1 MTKEMLYCSIPI
13 IVNEHNFQLL
23 LSSYDKNYIYSSSLI
38 QTNQK
43 CLLHDFIPKQ
53 NRFIIRYYKEKEFPI
68 TLLMKLSS
76 FSFGSFNGYF
86 KRKWFETNKLKWYK
100 YNQLAYIT
108 PHFISIPLC
117 NPSFSLSQMKCPF
130 SISFLVSNQ
139 LACVASNI
147 HFILMENMEVI
158 EEKTIKYDLNSFY
171 CNFITSFNQL
181 HHQSYLR
188 VVIDLLN
195 DTETYIDSGCYL
207 FDEQGYLLKEKL
219 IGFTKREINSN
230 KEMKDEMSLLSFIPK
245 TNNKN
250 DYKDKENWFQ
260 FKMTLRI
267 VDYNLSYCNET
278 KVFNKNGMIYENG
291 YLHSFNS
298 FTSIKN
304 VKTLQTIFLHQTSDI
319 NESQIY
325 FQTENNI
332 ISLDSVLNSTLFG
345 NLKEINKEFID
356 TLKSIQID
364 TPIDYTFII
373 EVVKRRFWLLEIEDL
388 ELCRNVLLCIRI
400 YCDYGEN
407 MLSNCYEWLYD
418 RVISSQMHLT
428 LLDLLLFSTSGFI
441 DFSISLFHYL
451 KEQEILSNLSLL
463 VLFLISLQEKS
474 IQLLPNLLTLFSKP
488 QHYIY
493 FYKMLWLLLEKFDHK
508 IAFMDEWFF
517 AFTKQYHMCYPDKII
532 PSIQGVI
539 DLISLILNSKEKD
552 NHIVTYPLLQ
562 PFSSIPISSIQSKI
576 INTSL
581 EHPIIII
588 FLHIDNSKS
597 MLLFK
602 FNKTTIESNLMIF
615 MKTISQLCSSS
626 YQTYQIYNISSGKFV
641 EFIPDCIPY
650 SYCRKVIPQ
659 MIQIPFLLQLDTSIL
674 LSNELLQSFQ
684 NYYENYCPSLNSILQ
699 PQYVRKKNFIESC
712 ALVQIFW
719 SLCLLLD
726 RHFKNVLFNPLTGNI
741 FHIDLT
747 FARSSTSQFI
757 SPIQYFISE
766 GFERPLQILNWFSTM
781 KEISKQ
787 YVHIIFQNKIKL
799 CSLLTCFR
807 RSSALQIDTMI
818 EILYLPTAEKLI
830 NENKRLNMLQKAS
843 KKVLKKY
850 SISTSYK

>member
-1 MTKEMLYCSIPI
+1 MTNEMLYCSIPI
-13 IVNEHNFQLL
+13 IVNEHKFQLL
-23 LSSYDKNYIYSSSLI
+23 LISYDKIYIYSTSLI
-38 QTNQK
+38 QTTQNS
-43 CLLHDFIPKQ
+43 LLHDFIPKQ

-68 TLLMKLSS
+68 TLLMKLNS

-86 KRKWFETNKLKWYK
+86 KPKWFEINKLEWYK
-100 YNQLAYIT
+100 YNQLAYNI

-117 NPSFSLSQMKCPF
+117 NSSFSLSQMKCPF

-139 LACVASNI
+139 LACVASTI

-158 EEKTIKYDLNSFY
+158 EEKTIKYDLDTFY

-188 VVIDLLN
+188 IIVDLLN
-195 DTETYIDSGCYL
+195 DKETYIDGGCYL

-230 KEMKDEMSLLSFIPK
+230 KGMKGDPSLLNFIPNE
-245 TNNKN
+245 NNKN
-250 DYKDKENWFQ
+250 DSDNKENWFQ

-291 YLHSFNS
+291 YLYSFNS

-304 VKTLQTIFLHQTSDI
+304 VKTLQTLFIHQTSDI

-332 ISLDSVLNSTLFG
+332 ISLNTVLNSTLFG
-345 NLKEINKEFID
+345 NLKEFDKEFID
-356 TLKSIQID
+356 KLKSIKID
-364 TPIDYTFII
+364 TPIDYSFIL

-388 ELCRNVLLCIRI
+388 ESCRNVLLCIRM

-407 MLSNCYEWLYD
+407 MLKNCYEWLYD
-418 RVISSQMHLT
+418 RIISSQMDLT

-441 DFSISLFHYL
+441 EFSISLFHSL

-463 VLFLISLQEKS
+463 VIFLISLQEKS

-488 QHYIY
+488 QHYMY

-508 IAFMDEWFF
+508 IAFVDEWFL
-517 AFTKQYHMCYPDKII
+517 AFSKQYHYCYPDKII
-532 PSIQGVI
+532 PSISGVN
-539 DLISLILNSKEKD
+539 DLISFIINSKEKD
-552 NHIVTYPLLQ
+552 NHIITYPLLQ

-576 INTSL
+576 INKSL
-581 EHPIIII
+581 EHPIIIT
-588 FLHIDNSKS
+588 FLHTDNSKS

-602 FNKTTIESNLMIF
+602 FNKTTIESNLMTF
-615 MKTISQLCSSS
+615 MKTVSQLCSSS
-626 YQTYQIYNISSGKFV
+626 YQTYQIYNISFGKFV
-641 EFIPDCIPY
+641 EFIPNCIPY
-650 SYCRKVIPQ
+650 SFCGKVIPQ
-659 MIQIPFLLQLDTSIL
+659 MIQIPSLVQLDTSIL
-674 LSNELLQSFQ
+674 LSNEVLQSFQ
-684 NYYENYCPSLNSILQ
+684 NYYEKYYPSLNSILQ
-699 PQYVRKKNFIESC
+699 PQYIRKKNFIESG

-726 RHFKNVLFNPLTGNI
+726 RHFKNVLFNPLNGNL

-747 FARSSTSQFI
+747 FARSSSSQFI
-757 SPIQYFISE
+757 SPIQYFITE
-766 GFERPLQILNWFSTM
+766 GFEQPFQTLNWFGTM

-807 RSSALQIDTMI
+807 RSNALQIDTMI
-818 EILYLPTAEKLI
+818 EILYLPTAEELI
-830 NENKRLNMLQKAS
+830 NENKRLNMLQKVS
-843 KKVLKKY
+843 KNVFKKY